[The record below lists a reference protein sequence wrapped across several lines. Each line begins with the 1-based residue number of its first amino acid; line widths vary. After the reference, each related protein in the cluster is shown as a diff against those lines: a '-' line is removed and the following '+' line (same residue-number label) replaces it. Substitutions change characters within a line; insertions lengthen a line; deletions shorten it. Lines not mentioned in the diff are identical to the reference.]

1 MTNKL
6 YQYKDITKSG
16 PVEYSGTLALKLLD
30 NTQYNVS
37 TPVNKAINYQENK
50 DVIILNNTLD
60 STSSSTMK
68 FNLSFKVN
76 KDVIGVGTRNIL
88 DFPGLLSV
96 KSENNTMW
104 FKFYY
109 EDAPAW
115 KYVNASELVDGW
127 NNVALV
133 GDGVKVTLTVNSTVH
148 TVLDSSLTKTITV
161 YSGFSSS
168 NSIILAQNF
177 PQVNSCDII
186 VRATSNDV
194 SSHGVLLAKY
204 QSSNQHFCIRGA
216 TQKPA
221 FYTGSWTDGVT
232 PIETKK
238 TYWYR
243 VISSADNA
251 LKYYILPDNEYSI
264 DTLPDI
270 SAWTYQCEISTNIFS
285 NSKFAIG
292 YNSSASREYWKGAI
306 SKVHITIN
314 DSLFFD
320 SDTAVEGTDFVN
332 NGCTIAKDTV
342 GPVYPSLSIG
352 TLKTYQ
358 SWLYLKDIEAVKV
371 EDTTTD
377 DEYQEVEY
385 PIDQEFVK
393 TQASALP
400 SGYSIWTS
408 IVNSTRIYFY
418 VRGNPGESGTI
429 SINASEAYDAL
440 PDDKNSKQIGILTF
454 EPTLNKTYLYTD
466 DTGSTIGSGYL
477 AKLLSYRE

>member
-30 NTQYNVS
+30 DTQYNVS

-109 EDAPAW
+109 EDAPSW

-168 NSIILAQNF
+168 KSIVLAQNF

-186 VRATSNDV
+186 VKATSNDV

-238 TYWYR
+238 IYWYR
-243 VISSADNA
+243 VISSADNTF
-251 LKYYILPDNEYSI
+251 KYYILPDNEYTI

-292 YNSSASREYWKGAI
+292 YNSSASSEYWKGTI

-314 DSLFFD
+314 GSLFFD

-440 PDDKNSKQIGILTF
+440 PDDKNSKQIGILAF

>member
-1 MTNKL
+1 MQYNKI

-30 NTQYNVS
+30 DTQYNVS

-96 KSENNTMW
+96 KSENNTLW

-133 GDGVKVTLTVNSTVH
+133 GDGVKVTLTVNSTVR

-168 NSIILAQNF
+168 NSIVLAQNF
-177 PQVNSCDII
+177 PQVESCDII

-194 SSHGVLLAKY
+194 SSTGVLLAKY
-204 QSSNQHFCIRGA
+204 QSSEQYFSVRGA
-216 TQKPA
+216 TQKPG
-221 FYTGSWTDGVT
+221 YYVGGWTDGVT

-243 VISSADNA
+243 VISSAGSA
-251 LKYYILPDNEYSI
+251 FKYYILPDNEYSI
-264 DTLPDI
+264 DTLLGI

-292 YNSSASREYWKGAI
+292 YNSSASSEYWKGTI

-314 DSLFFD
+314 GSLFFD
-320 SDTAVEGTDFVN
+320 SDTAIEGTDFVN
-332 NGCTIAKDTV
+332 NGCTITKDTI

-358 SWLYLKDIEAVKV
+358 SWLYLKNIEAVKIADTSGGDTSEEQPPV
-371 EDTTTD
+371 QAGDLPQGWAMWKISGGAFRYSNGLPKKDSDGYYDSYVLYTNINVDDLSQYQTEDS
-377 DEYQEVEY
+377 V
-385 PIDQEFVK
+385 V
-393 TQASALP
+393 L
-400 SGYSIWTS
+400 
-408 IVNSTRIYFY
+408 
-418 VRGNPGESGTI
+418 GESEGSASKYIIQAKGTPI
-429 SINASEAYDAL
+429 TLIASKIQTS
-440 PDDKNSKQIGILTF
+440 DDKKG
-454 EPTLNKTYLYTD
+454 K
-466 DTGSTIGSGYL
+466 
-477 AKLLSYRE
+477 